1 MWYTLY
7 ERNDV
12 ETIVDNDGILLS
24 NEKNIED
31 GLDHQ
36 HLRDITIKYHS
47 DNRKN
52 IYEW

>member
-7 ERNDV
+7 ERNGV
-12 ETIVDNDGILLS
+12 NTVVDNDCILFS

-47 DNRKN
+47 DNRKT